1 MDQIDMKTLLLLGLG
16 PQFAAKPAEERINWI
31 IGRNILYRRLEIQ
44 IANTFARSFDKVYLL
59 TYEDQEYAKQFA
71 ACVAASV
78 EVLFRPR
85 GIPLVAY
92 GPLAPLIHRRQ
103 FRAASVCE
111 TLELRGA
118 ITALLC
124 KLLYGTRIVV
134 RQGYQISEVIKT
146 TQTSGSRPLRSR
158 IHWLLMTAYELL
170 VCHVADAVTVASQVH
185 RNNLT
190 GKFRVSASKV
200 FLVPNWVDTNL
211 FKPAPKIRK
220 EKGRIAFVG
229 RLHYVKN
236 VLALVEAV
244 RMIPEAKLYLI
255 GDGPMRNLLEQRLR
269 EYKINNVLLAGR
281 IPHERLPFELQ
292 KSEIFVLPSL
302 TEGGSPRALLEAMA
316 CALPPIG
323 SDIEGINPIIA
334 EGITGLLC
342 DGSPASIRKAITC
355 LLSDRNLR
363 VKIGSNARGLIEKT
377 YALKKVLEAEARI
390 LDSIM

>member
-124 KLLYGTRIVV
+124 KLLLRHENC
-134 RQGYQISEVIKT
+134 RQAGL
-146 TQTSGSRPLRSR
+146 PNLRS
-158 IHWLLMTAYELL
+158 H
-170 VCHVADAVTVASQVH
+170 Q
-185 RNNLT
+185 NNANQ
-190 GKFRVSASKV
+190 RVSPFA
-200 FLVPNWVDTNL
+200 FTNPLAPNDCLRT
-211 FKPAPKIRK
+211 PSMSCS
-220 EKGRIAFVG
+220 GRCNSRVSG
-229 RLHYVKN
+229 PQKQPNRQ
-236 VLALVEAV
+236 
-244 RMIPEAKLYLI
+244 IP
-255 GDGPMRNLLEQRLR
+255 R
-269 EYKINNVLLAGR
+269 
-281 IPHERLPFELQ
+281 
-292 KSEIFVLPSL
+292 
-302 TEGGSPRALLEAMA
+302 
-316 CALPPIG
+316 
-323 SDIEGINPIIA
+323 
-334 EGITGLLC
+334 
-342 DGSPASIRKAITC
+342 
-355 LLSDRNLR
+355 
-363 VKIGSNARGLIEKT
+363 
-377 YALKKVLEAEARI
+377 
-390 LDSIM
+390 